1 MTVFSAVDD
10 AQGAPI
16 ATCGH
21 LEAAIVLAPTSCL
34 FVAGSVPLAFT
45 FNRSDYTWL
54 ALALSAHD
62 DSGAPAATL
71 DTVFYGTHT
80 LTWVAM
86 HGAVERA
93 WLAGFRVAAPSDFEA
108 AVKAAL
114 VWSLPRREQLR
125 KLGGGDF
132 EPLPALPR
140 PALVWWR
147 QIPFETWAHDGL
159 FQALCQAIGF
169 AGRVWEAGSRLQDTR
184 FHLSLVLT
192 QEFVPVSPSLP
203 LALYG
208 EPAVRF
214 FTSTMPP
221 PALLVFP
228 TSSSRILWAMNVR
241 WWYQHGTPSQIS
253 DSLNTLLPL
262 MLSNAHNLAQFL
274 QPSHGGSTQVAAYKL
289 IANTLAPSFELHRV
303 ETIIYIDE
311 RLSKYMAVL
320 SPEGGLGSA
329 ASPEAKAFLLKA
341 AVEKEKAAVQAAPGN
356 DSPFLRGD
364 PSGGPATQTTMQAL
378 VELRLE
384 PAVRELESSLRQVWN
399 TVEQNPMEVFRRT
412 LHLRSVTC
420 NAILF
425 SNLTGVKA
433 AGHIYA
439 ILEQVSGS
447 RLAYFSM
454 RLATPKNSSLRPD
467 YNCWYSYP
475 ERIDTAIRSADF
487 DTFSKI
493 NLFELGAQLRKLQKK
508 VTGNPSD
515 VPRPGGEFSSEGY
528 VQHLHLLTYLK
539 PWFEALGFPVEGEF
553 GFATALQT
561 LDEFCQLGS
570 HHHSHV
576 LHAHVG
582 NMRSL
587 YVAMLR
593 DMHEGMS
600 CFWNRR
606 LHAYDLLV
614 RADTLFPEHGNF
626 YGTYRKLNAEL
637 ESINLLTAFGYVSP
651 SAQPGSQKRPM
662 QLGESSGAATREPQA
677 KRANQA
683 PVPDYSKVGSFAMA
697 VVDGPTHV
705 IIGASKYD
713 KAQVLAKLNVPGDQ
727 ICLPAFL
734 CKKGAAACP
743 AADKA
748 GHESHTS
755 AQHTF
760 PAAMLSLR
768 PLFEDAP
775 FRTASGDEDPL
786 RRIGYKGPAN
796 KKGANNKGKGK
807 ASRK

>member
-1 MTVFSAVDD
+1 MVVFNATDD
-10 AQGAPI
+10 AQGAPV

-21 LEAAIVLAPTSCL
+21 SEAAILLAPTSCQV
-34 FVAGSVPLAFT
+34 VAGAVPIALT
-45 FNRSDYTWL
+45 FNRCDYAWL
-54 ALALSAHD
+54 ALALSTHD
-62 DSGAPAATL
+62 DSGAPAASL
-71 DTVFYGTHT
+71 DAVYYGAHT
-80 LTWVAM
+80 LTWAAM
-86 HGAVERA
+86 HDAVERA
-93 WLAGFRVAAPSDFEA
+93 WTAGFRVAAPSDFEA
-108 AVKAAL
+108 AVKAAM
-114 VWSLPRREQLR
+114 VWSLPRRALLR

-132 EPLPALPR
+132 ELLPALPR
-140 PALVWWR
+140 PAPVWWR
-147 QIPFETWAHDGL
+147 QIAYETWVHDGS
-159 FQALCQAIGF
+159 FHALCQAMGF
-169 AGRVWEAGSRLQDTR
+169 AGRVWEAGTRLPDSR

-192 QEFVPVSPSLP
+192 QEFVHISPSLP
-203 LALYG
+203 PALYG

-221 PALLVFP
+221 PALVVFP
-228 TSSSRILWAMNVR
+228 TGPSRILWAMNVR
-241 WWYQHGTPSQIS
+241 WWYQHGTLSQICE
-253 DSLNTLLPL
+253 SLNTLLPL
-262 MLSNAHNLAQFL
+262 MLSDTPNLAQFL
-274 QPSHGGSTQVAAYKL
+274 QPSHGGSTQVAAYRL
-289 IANTLAPSFELHRV
+289 IANTLAPSFELHRM
-303 ETIIYIDE
+303 ETAIYIDE
-311 RLSKYMAVL
+311 RLSKYMTVL
-320 SPEGGLGSA
+320 NLEGAQASA

-341 AVEKEKAAVQAAPGN
+341 AVEADKAAVLAAPGS

-384 PAVRELESSLRQVWN
+384 PAQRELESSLRQVWN
-399 TVEQNPMEVFRRT
+399 AVEQNPVEVFRRT
-412 LHLRSVTC
+412 LALRSVTC

-433 AGHIYA
+433 AGHVYA
-439 ILEQVSGS
+439 ILEQVAGS
-447 RLAYFSM
+447 RLTYFSM
-454 RLATPKNSSLRPD
+454 RLATPKNSLSRPD

-475 ERIDTAIRSADF
+475 ERLDTAIRSADF

-515 VPRPGGEFSSEGY
+515 VPRPGGEFTAEGY

-539 PWFEALGFPVEGEF
+539 PWVEALGFPAHGEF

-561 LDEFCQLGS
+561 LEEFCQLGA

-593 DMHEGMS
+593 DMHQGMS

-606 LHAYDLLV
+606 LNAYDLLV
-614 RADTLFPEHGNF
+614 RADELFPEQGNF
-626 YGTYRKLNAEL
+626 YGTHRKLNAEL

-651 SAQPGSQKRPM
+651 SAQPGPQKRSN
-662 QLGESSGAATREPQA
+662 QFGETSSAAAREPQV

-683 PVPDYSKVGSFAMA
+683 PAPDYSKVGSFAMA
-697 VVDGPTHV
+697 VVDSPTHV
-705 IIGASKYD
+705 TIGASKYD
-713 KAQVLAKLNVPGDQ
+713 KAQVLAKLNVSGDQ

-743 AADKA
+743 FADKA

-760 PAAMLSLR
+760 PAALLSLR
-768 PLFEDAP
+768 PLFEEAP

-786 RRIGYKGPAN
+786 RRIGYKSPGN
-796 KKGANNKGKGK
+796 KKGAVKGKGK
-807 ASRK
+807 AIRK